1 MKYRIY
7 VFGTGGPTDLGTYEP
22 DETIFCLDWLLL
34 EQKTKEKVMA
44 IEVNEEDNIEFLAL
58 LYLGNLADY
67 EDFKRYL
74 NNQEDVRITKQ
85 FRKADDNR

>member
-44 IEVNEEDNIEFLAL
+44 IERNE
-58 LYLGNLADY
+58 
-67 EDFKRYL
+67 
-74 NNQEDVRITKQ
+74 
-85 FRKADDNR
+85 

>member
-44 IEVNEEDNIEFLAL
+44 IEVNEEDNIEFPAL
-58 LYLGNLADY
+58 IYLGNLADY
-67 EDFKRYL
+67 DDFRRYL
-74 NNQEDVRITKQ
+74 NNQDEIRITKQ
-85 FRKADDNR
+85 FRKRR

>member
-1 MKYRIY
+1 MKYRGY
-7 VFGTGGPTDLGTYEP
+7 VSGTNGYYNLGTYEP

-44 IEVNEEDNIEFLAL
+44 IEVNEEDNIEFPAL
-58 LYLGNLADY
+58 LYLDNLADY

-74 NNQEDVRITKQ
+74 SNQDEVRITKQ
-85 FRKADDNR
+85 FRKRR

>member
-7 VFGTGGPTDLGTYEP
+7 VTGTGGWTDLGTYEP
-22 DETIFCLDWLLL
+22 DEVIFCLDWLLL

-44 IEVNEEDNIEFLAL
+44 IEVNEEDNIEFPTF

-67 EDFKRYL
+67 DDFRRYL
-74 NNQEDVRITKQ
+74 NSNEVRITKQ
-85 FRKADDNR
+85 FRKRR

>member
-7 VFGTGGPTDLGTYEP
+7 VFGTGGYTDLGTYEP

-44 IEVNEEDNIEFLAL
+44 IEVNEEDNIEFPAF

-67 EDFKRYL
+67 DDFKRYL
-74 NNQEDVRITKQ
+74 NNQDEVRITKQ
-85 FRKADDNR
+85 FRKRR